1 MLKEERHKLIMREV
15 NLHNKVLSADLSRL
29 LDVSEDTIRR
39 DFKEL
44 IDAGKILKVHG
55 GAVSPS
61 FHFPHNMQSDV
72 YAREAKQVIAEKTKK
87 LLKKDSTVLIE
98 GGTTIIELAKAI
110 SNDLRATFFVLS
122 PQVAIAL
129 SDREKLEVISIG
141 GKLSKNA
148 NVHTGASVINQL
160 ADIKTDLCI
169 IGANGLSVTDG
180 LTDSDWE
187 IVQIIKAM
195 MRSSQKVAVLSIS
208 EKLNTT
214 QRLKVCDLQAIDYL
228 ITELPPD
235 DAFLAQYKGS
245 VELL

>member
-44 IDAGKILKVHG
+44 IEAGRILKVHG

-61 FHFPHNMQSDV
+61 FHFAHNMQGEV
-72 YAREAKQVIAEKTKK
+72 YAREAKQAIAEKAKR
-87 LLKKDSTVLIE
+87 LLKKDITVLIE

-110 SNDLRATFFVLS
+110 PNDLRATFFTLS

-129 SDREKLEVISIG
+129 SDHEKLDVISIG
-141 GKLSKNA
+141 GKLSKNS

-160 ADIKTDLCI
+160 AEIKVDLCI
-169 IGANGLSVTDG
+169 IGANGLSVAEG

-214 QRLKVCDLQAIDYL
+214 QRLKVCDLQAVDFL

-235 DAFLAQYKGS
+235 DSFLNPYKSS

>member
-1 MLKEERHKLIMREV
+1 MLKEERLKLIMREV

-61 FHFPHNMQSDV
+61 FHFPHNLQSDV
-72 YAREAKQVIAEKTKK
+72 YARESKQIIAEKAKK
-87 LLKKDSTVLIE
+87 LLKKDGTVLIE

-110 SNDLRATFFVLS
+110 SNDLHATFFVLS

-129 SDREKLEVISIG
+129 SDRERLDVISIG
-141 GKLSKNA
+141 GKLSRNS

-160 ADIKTDLCI
+160 SEIKTDLCI
-169 IGANGLSVTDG
+169 IGANGLSVAEG

-187 IVQIIKAM
+187 IVQVIKAM
-195 MRSSQKVAVLSIS
+195 MRAAQKVAVLSIS

-214 QRLKVCDLQAIDYL
+214 QRLKVCELHAVDYL

-235 DAFLAQYKGS
+235 DPFLAPYKNS

>member
-1 MLKEERHKLIMREV
+1 MLKEERHNLIMREV

-72 YAREAKQVIAEKTKK
+72 YAREAKQAIAEKAKSF
-87 LLKKDSTVLIE
+87 LKKDITVLIE

-110 SNDLRATFFVLS
+110 SKDLRATFFVLS

-129 SDREKLEVISIG
+129 SDHEKLDVISIG
-141 GKLSKNA
+141 GKLSKNS

-160 ADIKTDLCI
+160 AEIKVDLCI
-169 IGANGLSVTDG
+169 IGANGLSVADG

-214 QRLKVCDLQAIDYL
+214 QRLKVCDLQAVDYL

-235 DAFLAQYKGS
+235 DGALAHYRGS
-245 VELL
+245 VELM